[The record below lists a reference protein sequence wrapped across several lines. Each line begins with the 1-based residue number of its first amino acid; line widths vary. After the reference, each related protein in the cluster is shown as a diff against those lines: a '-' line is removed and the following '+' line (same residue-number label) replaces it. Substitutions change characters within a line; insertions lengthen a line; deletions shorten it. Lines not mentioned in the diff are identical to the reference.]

1 MKQAAKF
8 VVGSLP
14 LLLAFVAGC
23 RKHEAA
29 GSWQRETS
37 HVRSLTSLYGEATAK
52 LGHLPQD
59 EQEFKRAI
67 GALGV
72 RPEKMGVTS
81 LDQLLISE
89 RDHKPLIVIY
99 GIHRPQCDVVVYEQA
114 GWAGKRWVGHR
125 IGMVEE
131 MDEAAFRQLR
141 IAPQ

>member
-8 VVGSLP
+8 VEASLS
-14 LLLAFVAGC
+14 LVLVFVAGC
-23 RKHEAA
+23 HKHDAA

-37 HVRSLTSLYGEATAK
+37 HVRSLTNLYGEASAK

-59 EQEFKRAI
+59 EQEFKHAI
-67 GALGV
+67 AALGV

-81 LDQLLISE
+81 LDELFISE

-99 GIHRPQCDVVVYEQA
+99 GSHRPQSDVVVYEQV
-114 GWAGKRWVGHR
+114 GWEGKRWVGHR

-141 IAPQ
+141 VAPQ